1 MNIIKF
7 NDDFESIFDRFFNYP
22 VENKFRTNLKEG
34 ENNYSLEVVLPGF
47 SKNDI
52 DISIDNDYLII
63 SSEIEDKKED
73 YKYREY
79 VKKSFKKSYLLPDD
93 IDKENISAEMI
104 DGILHININKKENV
118 KLTKKIEIK

>member
-22 VENKFRTNLKEG
+22 VENKFKTNLKES

-73 YKYREY
+73 YKHQEY